1 MRAQQSGAKVNNQE
15 AKFILSAYRPSGE
28 DACRAAFAAALEQV
42 NRDPDLAAWF
52 AEQRAL
58 DVATSDAICSIPIP
72 RDLRA
77 NILAGAK
84 ISRRRFWPRRP
95 VLVAIAASLALL
107 AVIDAVWTRPPR
119 LDQWQNDALGVVS
132 TFVPGHEPFDHEAP
146 DSRELQQWL
155 LAQNAPAPEA
165 IPAALQAVPTLGCK
179 TISSSGRPVSIMC
192 FKMQDGNIV
201 HLIVT
206 DASGLSHLPSPQPKF
221 VRKANWATASWTQ
234 NGRACM
240 LAIKGPDQALRNLLP
255 TAAQARTDPGRLA
268 TTVCSQV
275 VLLPNLRFNEE
286 RSNAFRLNI

>member
-1 MRAQQSGAKVNNQE
+1 
-15 AKFILSAYRPSGE
+15 
-28 DACRAAFAAALEQV
+28 
-42 NRDPDLAAWF
+42 
-52 AEQRAL
+52 
-58 DVATSDAICSIPIP
+58 
-72 RDLRA
+72 
-77 NILAGAK
+77 
-84 ISRRRFWPRRP
+84 
-95 VLVAIAASLALL
+95 
-107 AVIDAVWTRPPR
+107 
-119 LDQWQNDALGVVS
+119 
-132 TFVPGHEPFDHEAP
+132 
-146 DSRELQQWL
+146 
-155 LAQNAPAPEA
+155 
-165 IPAALQAVPTLGCK
+165 
-179 TISSSGRPVSIMC
+179 
-192 FKMQDGNIV
+192 MQDGHIV